1 MRGGDPAEIA
11 THGLGGLEGGKLAAI
26 LSLFA
31 LALSGYSLWE
41 TSLKQAEVQVFVPPV
56 IQYAAP
62 YQNSNFEVIAVP
74 VTLTNEGARTAT
86 VLSMELAVTDPRTK
100 QTKRFY
106 AADFGRWTMERTRTG
121 AYEPFAPLSLAGR
134 SSRTESVLFYTR
146 GDDQKPD
153 QLIRR
158 AGAVQFRAHH
168 SMSPRAARSPPSSST
183 GRCFTMTHAHS
194 MNARCRSTA
203 PTGAR
208 RAIPS
213 AREHCRRLSSPGAR
227 RDNGAPAH

>member
-1 MRGGDPAEIA
+1 MGRFADRVRGGDPAEIA
-11 THGLGGLEGGKLAAI
+11 AQGLGGLEGGKLAAI

-62 YQNSNFEVIAVP
+62 YQNSNFESDRRPRHADQRGRAHGDGAVD
-74 VTLTNEGARTAT
+74 GAGRHRSAH
-86 VLSMELAVTDPRTK
+86 E
-100 QTKRFY
+100 
-106 AADFGRWTMERTRTG
+106 ADQALLRGGLRPLDHGAHATG

-153 QLIRR
+153 QLIHELGPYNFELTFDVAEGGEKPTVKFDRSVLHYDAR
-158 AGAVQFRAHH
+158 AFNERTLPLYSADWRSASNTKRA
-168 SMSPRAARSPPSSST
+168 
-183 GRCFTMTHAHS
+183 
-194 MNARCRSTA
+194 
-203 PTGAR
+203 
-208 RAIPS
+208 
-213 AREHCRRLSSPGAR
+213 E
-227 RDNGAPAH
+227 

>member
-1 MRGGDPAEIA
+1 MGRFADRVGAGHPAEIA
-11 THGLGGLEGGKLAAI
+11 TQGLGGLEGGKLAAV

-31 LALSGYSLWE
+31 LLMSAYSLWE
-41 TSLKQAEVQVFVPPV
+41 TSLKQADVKIFVPPV

-62 YQNSNFEVIAVP
+62 YQNSNLEMIAVP
-74 VTLTNEGARTAT
+74 VTLTNDGARTAT

-146 GDDQKPD
+146 GDDQKPA
-153 QLIRR
+153 QLIEAVGSYNVELIFDVAESRSKPTVKFDRSLFYYDAR
-158 AGAVQFRAHH
+158 AFTERTLPMYSADWQ
-168 SMSPRAARSPPSSST
+168 SSS
-183 GRCFTMTHAHS
+183 
-194 MNARCRSTA
+194 NAK
-203 PTGAR
+203 
-208 RAIPS
+208 
-213 AREHCRRLSSPGAR
+213 RE
-227 RDNGAPAH
+227 

>member
-1 MRGGDPAEIA
+1 MGRFADRVRGGDPAEIA
-11 THGLGGLEGGKLAAI
+11 THGLGGLEGGKLAAV

-31 LALSGYSLWE
+31 LLMSAYSLWE
-41 TSLKQAEVQVFVPPV
+41 TSLKQADVQIFVPPV
-56 IQYAAP
+56 IQYSAP
-62 YQNSNFEVIAVP
+62 YQNSNFEMIAVP

-146 GDDQKPD
+146 GDDQKPA
-153 QLIRR
+153 QLIEAVGPYTFELIFDVAESRSKPTVKFDRSLLYYDAR
-158 AGAVQFRAHH
+158 AFTERTLPMYSADWQ
-168 SMSPRAARSPPSSST
+168 SSS
-183 GRCFTMTHAHS
+183 
-194 MNARCRSTA
+194 NAK
-203 PTGAR
+203 
-208 RAIPS
+208 
-213 AREHCRRLSSPGAR
+213 RE
-227 RDNGAPAH
+227 

>member
-1 MRGGDPAEIA
+1 MGRFADRVRGGDPAEVA
-11 THGLGGLEGGKLAAI
+11 THGLGGLEGGKLAAV

-31 LALSGYSLWE
+31 LLMSAYSLWE
-41 TSLKQAEVQVFVPPV
+41 TSLKQADVQIFVPPV

-62 YQNSNFEVIAVP
+62 YQNSNFEMIAVP

-86 VLSMELAVTDPRTK
+86 VLSMELAVTDPRTR

-146 GDDQKPD
+146 GDDQKPA
-153 QLIRR
+153 QLIEAVGPYNFELIFDVAESTSKPTVKFDRSLLYYDAR
-158 AGAVQFRAHH
+158 AFNERTLPLYSADWQ
-168 SMSPRAARSPPSSST
+168 SSS
-183 GRCFTMTHAHS
+183 
-194 MNARCRSTA
+194 NAK
-203 PTGAR
+203 
-208 RAIPS
+208 
-213 AREHCRRLSSPGAR
+213 RE
-227 RDNGAPAH
+227 

>member
-1 MRGGDPAEIA
+1 MGRFADRVRGGDPAEIA
-11 THGLGGLEGGKLAAI
+11 AHGLGGLDGGKLAAI

-31 LALSGYSLWE
+31 LALSGYSLWD

-56 IQYAAP
+56 VQYAAP

-121 AYEPFAPLSLAGR
+121 SYEPFAPLSLAGR
-134 SSRTESVLFYTR
+134 SSLTRPVLFYTR
-146 GDDQKPD
+146 GTDQKPD
-153 QLIRR
+153 QLIRDPGNYAFSLILELAEGSDKPAVSFDR
-158 AGAVQFRAHH
+158 ALLQYDARAFNEGTLPLY
-168 SMSPRAARSPPSSST
+168 SADWRSASNTKRP
-183 GRCFTMTHAHS
+183 
-194 MNARCRSTA
+194 
-203 PTGAR
+203 
-208 RAIPS
+208 
-213 AREHCRRLSSPGAR
+213 
-227 RDNGAPAH
+227 

>member
-1 MRGGDPAEIA
+1 MGRFADRVRGGDPAEIA
-11 THGLGGLEGGKLAAI
+11 THGLGGLEGGKLAAV

-31 LALSGYSLWE
+31 LLMSAYSLWE
-41 TSLKQAEVQVFVPPV
+41 TSLKQADVQIFAPPV

-62 YQNSNFEVIAVP
+62 YQNSNFEMIAVP

-146 GDDQKPD
+146 GDDQKPA
-153 QLIRR
+153 QLIEAVGPYNFELIFDVAESTSKPTVKFDRSLLYYDAR
-158 AGAVQFRAHH
+158 AFNERTLPLYSADWQ
-168 SMSPRAARSPPSSST
+168 SSS
-183 GRCFTMTHAHS
+183 
-194 MNARCRSTA
+194 NAK
-203 PTGAR
+203 
-208 RAIPS
+208 
-213 AREHCRRLSSPGAR
+213 RE
-227 RDNGAPAH
+227 

>member
-1 MRGGDPAEIA
+1 MGRFADRVGAGHPAEIA
-11 THGLGGLEGGKLAAI
+11 TQGLGGLEGGKLAAV

-31 LALSGYSLWE
+31 LLMSAYSLWE
-41 TSLKQAEVQVFVPPV
+41 TSLKQADVKIFVPPV

-62 YQNSNFEVIAVP
+62 YQNSNFEMIAVP

-100 QTKRFY
+100 RTKRFY

-146 GDDQKPD
+146 GDDQKPA
-153 QLIRR
+153 QLIEAVGPYNFELIFDVAESRSKPTVKFDRSLFYYDAR
-158 AGAVQFRAHH
+158 AFTERTLPMYSADWQ
-168 SMSPRAARSPPSSST
+168 SSS
-183 GRCFTMTHAHS
+183 
-194 MNARCRSTA
+194 NAK
-203 PTGAR
+203 
-208 RAIPS
+208 
-213 AREHCRRLSSPGAR
+213 RE
-227 RDNGAPAH
+227 

>member
-1 MRGGDPAEIA
+1 MGRFADRVRGGGPAEIA
-11 THGLGGLEGGKLAAI
+11 AHGLGGLEGGKLAAI
-26 LSLFA
+26 LSLIA

-62 YQNSNFEVIAVP
+62 YQNSNFEMIAVP

-106 AADFGRWTMERTRTG
+106 AADFGRWTMDRTRTG

-134 SSRTESVLFYTR
+134 SSITRSVLFYTR
-146 GDDQKPD
+146 GTDQKPD
-153 QLIRR
+153 QIVRDPGNYAFALILELAEGSGKPAVSFDRTLLQYDAR
-158 AGAVQFRAHH
+158 AFNEGTLPLYSADW
-168 SMSPRAARSPPSSST
+168 RSASNT
-183 GRCFTMTHAHS
+183 K
-194 MNARCRSTA
+194 
-203 PTGAR
+203 
-208 RAIPS
+208 
-213 AREHCRRLSSPGAR
+213 RE
-227 RDNGAPAH
+227 

>member
-1 MRGGDPAEIA
+1 MGRFADRVGAGHPAEIA
-11 THGLGGLEGGKLAAI
+11 TQGLGGLEGGKLAAV

-31 LALSGYSLWE
+31 LLMSAYSLWE
-41 TSLKQAEVQVFVPPV
+41 TSLKQADVQIFVPPV

-62 YQNSNFEVIAVP
+62 YQNSNFEMIAVP

-146 GDDQKPD
+146 GDDQKPA
-153 QLIRR
+153 QLIEAVGPYTFELIFDVAESRSKPTVKFDRSLFYYDAR
-158 AGAVQFRAHH
+158 AFTERTLPMYSADWQ
-168 SMSPRAARSPPSSST
+168 SSS
-183 GRCFTMTHAHS
+183 
-194 MNARCRSTA
+194 NAK
-203 PTGAR
+203 
-208 RAIPS
+208 
-213 AREHCRRLSSPGAR
+213 RE
-227 RDNGAPAH
+227 

>member
-1 MRGGDPAEIA
+1 MGRFADRVGAGHPAEIA
-11 THGLGGLEGGKLAAI
+11 TQGLGGLEGGKLAAV

-31 LALSGYSLWE
+31 LLMSAYSLWE
-41 TSLKQAEVQVFVPPV
+41 TSLKQADVQIFVPPV
-56 IQYAAP
+56 IQYSAP
-62 YQNSNFEVIAVP
+62 YQNSNFEMIAVP

-146 GDDQKPD
+146 GDDQKPA
-153 QLIRR
+153 QLIEAVGPYNFELIFDVAESRSKPTVKFDRSLFYYDAR
-158 AGAVQFRAHH
+158 AFTERTLPMYSADWQ
-168 SMSPRAARSPPSSST
+168 SSS
-183 GRCFTMTHAHS
+183 
-194 MNARCRSTA
+194 NAK
-203 PTGAR
+203 
-208 RAIPS
+208 
-213 AREHCRRLSSPGAR
+213 RE
-227 RDNGAPAH
+227 

>member
-1 MRGGDPAEIA
+1 MGERMGRFADRVRGSDPAGIA
-11 THGLGGLEGGKLAAI
+11 THGLGGFEGGKLAAL
-26 LSLFA
+26 LSLVA

-121 AYEPFAPLSLAGR
+121 AYEPFAPASLAGR
-134 SSRTESVLFYTR
+134 SSITRSVLFYTR
-146 GDDQKPD
+146 GTDQKPD
-153 QLIRR
+153 QLIRDPGNYSFSLILELAEGADKPAVSFDR
-158 AGAVQFRAHH
+158 ALLQYDARAFNEGTLPLY
-168 SMSPRAARSPPSSST
+168 SADWRSASNT
-183 GRCFTMTHAHS
+183 K
-194 MNARCRSTA
+194 
-203 PTGAR
+203 
-208 RAIPS
+208 
-213 AREHCRRLSSPGAR
+213 RE
-227 RDNGAPAH
+227 

>member
-1 MRGGDPAEIA
+1 MGRFADRVRGNDPAGIA
-11 THGLGGLEGGKLAAI
+11 AHGLGGFEGGKLAAL

-31 LALSGYSLWE
+31 LTLSGYSLWE
-41 TSLKQAEVQVFVPPV
+41 TSLKQADVQVFVPPV

-134 SSRTESVLFYTR
+134 SSVTRSVLFYTR
-146 GDDQKPD
+146 GTDQKPD
-153 QLIRR
+153 QLIRDPGSYAFSLTLELAEGSDKPAVSFDRGLLQYDAR
-158 AGAVQFRAHH
+158 AFNEGTLPLYSADW
-168 SMSPRAARSPPSSST
+168 RSASNTKRP
-183 GRCFTMTHAHS
+183 
-194 MNARCRSTA
+194 
-203 PTGAR
+203 
-208 RAIPS
+208 
-213 AREHCRRLSSPGAR
+213 
-227 RDNGAPAH
+227 

>member
-1 MRGGDPAEIA
+1 MGRFADRVRGGDPAEIA
-11 THGLGGLEGGKLAAI
+11 AQGLGGLEGGKLAAI

-153 QLIRR
+153 QLIHELGPYNFELTFDVAEGSEKPTVKFDRSVLYYDAR
-158 AGAVQFRAHH
+158 AFNERTLPMYSADW
-168 SMSPRAARSPPSSST
+168 RSASNT
-183 GRCFTMTHAHS
+183 K
-194 MNARCRSTA
+194 
-203 PTGAR
+203 
-208 RAIPS
+208 
-213 AREHCRRLSSPGAR
+213 RE
-227 RDNGAPAH
+227 

>member
-1 MRGGDPAEIA
+1 MGRFADRVGAGHPAEIA
-11 THGLGGLEGGKLAAI
+11 TQGLGGLEGGKLAAV

-31 LALSGYSLWE
+31 LLMSAYSLWE
-41 TSLKQAEVQVFVPPV
+41 TSLKQADVQIFVPPV

-62 YQNSNFEVIAVP
+62 YQNSNFEMIAVP
-74 VTLTNEGARTAT
+74 VTLTNDGARTAT

-146 GDDQKPD
+146 GDDQKPA
-153 QLIRR
+153 QLIEAVGPYNFELIFDVAESRSKPTVKFDRSLFYYDAR
-158 AGAVQFRAHH
+158 AFTERTLPMYSADWQ
-168 SMSPRAARSPPSSST
+168 SSS
-183 GRCFTMTHAHS
+183 
-194 MNARCRSTA
+194 NAK
-203 PTGAR
+203 
-208 RAIPS
+208 
-213 AREHCRRLSSPGAR
+213 RE
-227 RDNGAPAH
+227 

>member
-1 MRGGDPAEIA
+1 MGRFADRVRGNDPAEVA
-11 THGLGGLEGGKLAAI
+11 AHGLGGLEGGKLAAI

-31 LALSGYSLWE
+31 LALSGYSLWD

-86 VLSMELAVTDPRTK
+86 VLSMELAVTDARTK

-106 AADFGRWTMERTRTG
+106 AADFGRWTMERTRSG

-134 SSRTESVLFYTR
+134 TSRTESVLFYTR
-146 GDDQKPD
+146 GTDQKPD
-153 QLIRR
+153 QLIRDPGNYTFSLILELAEGSDKPAVSFERSLLQYDAR
-158 AGAVQFRAHH
+158 AFNEGTLPLYSADW
-168 SMSPRAARSPPSSST
+168 RSASNTKRP
-183 GRCFTMTHAHS
+183 
-194 MNARCRSTA
+194 
-203 PTGAR
+203 
-208 RAIPS
+208 
-213 AREHCRRLSSPGAR
+213 
-227 RDNGAPAH
+227 

>member
-1 MRGGDPAEIA
+1 MGRFADRVRGGDPAEVA
-11 THGLGGLEGGKLAAI
+11 THGLGGLEGGKLAAV

-31 LALSGYSLWE
+31 LLMSAYSLWE
-41 TSLKQAEVQVFVPPV
+41 TSLKQADVQIFAPPV

-62 YQNSNFEVIAVP
+62 YQNSNFEMIAVP

-146 GDDQKPD
+146 GDDQKPA
-153 QLIRR
+153 QLIEAVGPYNFELIFDVAESTSKPTVKFDRSLLYYDAR
-158 AGAVQFRAHH
+158 AFNERTLPLYSADWQ
-168 SMSPRAARSPPSSST
+168 SSS
-183 GRCFTMTHAHS
+183 
-194 MNARCRSTA
+194 NAK
-203 PTGAR
+203 
-208 RAIPS
+208 
-213 AREHCRRLSSPGAR
+213 RE
-227 RDNGAPAH
+227 

>member
-1 MRGGDPAEIA
+1 MGRFSDRVRGNDPAEVA
-11 THGLGGLEGGKLAAI
+11 AHGLGGLEGGKLAAI

-31 LALSGYSLWE
+31 LALSGYSLWD

-86 VLSMELAVTDPRTK
+86 VLSMELAVTDARTK

-106 AADFGRWTMERTRTG
+106 AADFGRWTMERTRSG

-134 SSRTESVLFYTR
+134 SSLTKSVLFYTR
-146 GDDQKPD
+146 GTDQKPD
-153 QLIRR
+153 QLIRDPGNYAFALTLELAEGSDKPAVSFDRSLLQYDAR
-158 AGAVQFRAHH
+158 AFNEGTLPLYSADW
-168 SMSPRAARSPPSSST
+168 RSASNTKRP
-183 GRCFTMTHAHS
+183 
-194 MNARCRSTA
+194 
-203 PTGAR
+203 
-208 RAIPS
+208 
-213 AREHCRRLSSPGAR
+213 
-227 RDNGAPAH
+227 

>member
-1 MRGGDPAEIA
+1 MGRFADRVGAGHPAEIA
-11 THGLGGLEGGKLAAI
+11 TQGLGGLEGGKLAAV

-31 LALSGYSLWE
+31 LLMSAYSLWE
-41 TSLKQAEVQVFVPPV
+41 TSLKQADVKIFVPPV

-62 YQNSNFEVIAVP
+62 YQNSNFEMIAVP
-74 VTLTNEGARTAT
+74 VTLTNDGARTAT

-146 GDDQKPD
+146 GDDQKPA
-153 QLIRR
+153 QLIEAVGPYNFELIFDVAESRSKPTVKFDRSLFYYDAR
-158 AGAVQFRAHH
+158 AFTERTLPMYSADWQ
-168 SMSPRAARSPPSSST
+168 SSS
-183 GRCFTMTHAHS
+183 
-194 MNARCRSTA
+194 NAK
-203 PTGAR
+203 
-208 RAIPS
+208 
-213 AREHCRRLSSPGAR
+213 RE
-227 RDNGAPAH
+227 